1 LRGRRN
7 RAQLGV
13 KARNESGVEGED
25 GMAGDLERTTTT
37 KVAWRF
43 IPFLVVCY
51 FVAYLDRVNV
61 GFAKLTMDAD
71 IGVTDTMFGF
81 GAGVFF
87 LAYFLF
93 EVPSNLLLERVGARR
108 WIARIMFSWGL
119 ISGAMAFIPGIAK
132 ATGISGEYTFY
143 TLRVLLGFAEAG
155 FFPGII
161 FFLTLW
167 FPASY
172 RARIVGYFMAAIPLS
187 SALGSPVSAALLGL
201 NGAAGLNGWQWL
213 FVVEAAPSLVLAVVT
228 YFYLTDRPA
237 DAIWLDGDERAWL
250 GARLASENKVREV
263 VSPASVLASL
273 YDPRVLALS
282 LVYFGVV
289 ACLYGVGFW
298 LPTIVK
304 GFGASIAMTGWIT
317 AIPYLVGFFGMIWW
331 GMRSDARMERTRH
344 LAIALALAA
353 IGVGVSG
360 VIADPV
366 FKMIALTVGA
376 FGVFAALPIF
386 WTLPTAILSGASAAA
401 GIAAINSLG
410 NLSGYFGPFAIGWIK
425 DATGG
430 FAWGLAA
437 VAACAAMALIVA
449 VAIGHDAALET
460 AVD

>member
-1 LRGRRN
+1 
-7 RAQLGV
+7 
-13 KARNESGVEGED
+13 
-25 GMAGDLERTTTT
+25 MAATDIEQRTTTM
-37 KVAWRF
+37 VAWRF
-43 IPFLVVCY
+43 IPFLIVCY

-71 IGVTDTMFGF
+71 IGLTETMFGF

-93 EVPSNLLLERVGARR
+93 EVPSNLLLDRFGARR

-119 ISGAMAFIPGIAK
+119 VSGAMAFIPDIAK

-143 TLRVLLGFAEAG
+143 GLRILLGFAEAG

-167 FPASY
+167 FPSSY
-172 RARIVGYFMAAIPLS
+172 RARIVGYFMAAVPLS
-187 SALGSPVSAALLGL
+187 SALGSPVSASLLGL
-201 NGAAGLNGWQWL
+201 NGAAGFAGWQWL
-213 FVVEAAPSLVLAVVT
+213 FIAEAAPSLILAVIAF
-228 YFYLTDRPA
+228 FYLTDRPA
-237 DAIWLDGDERAWL
+237 DAAWLDDEQRAWL
-250 GARLASENKVREV
+250 TQRLASEDKVRET
-263 VSPASVLASL
+263 VSPASVLKSL
-273 YDPRVLALS
+273 YDGRVLAMS
-282 LVYFGVV
+282 LIYFGVV

-304 GFGASIAMTGWIT
+304 GFGVSIAMTGWIS
-317 AIPYLVGFFGMIWW
+317 AIPYVVGFFGMIWW

-344 LAIALALAA
+344 LAIALGLAA
-353 IGVGVSG
+353 IGVGASAFIG
-360 VIADPV
+360 DPLL
-366 FKMIALTVGA
+366 KMIALTIGA
-376 FGVFAALPIF
+376 FGVFASLPIF

-401 GIAAINSLG
+401 GIAAINSIG

-437 VAACAAMALIVA
+437 VAACAAIALVIA
-449 VAIGHDAALET
+449 VALGHDTALERVPDE
-460 AVD
+460 ARAP

>member
-1 LRGRRN
+1 MDIE
-7 RAQLGV
+7 Q
-13 KARNESGVEGED
+13 
-25 GMAGDLERTTTT
+25 RTTTQ
-37 KVAWRF
+37 VAWRF
-43 IPFLVVCY
+43 IPFLIVCY

-71 IGVTDTMFGF
+71 LGISETMFGF

-93 EVPSNLLLERVGARR
+93 EVPSNLLLDRFGARR

-119 ISGAMAFIPGIAK
+119 ISGAMAFIPQIAK
-132 ATGISGEYTFY
+132 GTGISGEYTFY
-143 TLRVLLGFAEAG
+143 GLRILLGFAEAG

-167 FPASY
+167 FPSSH
-172 RARIVGYFMAAIPLS
+172 RARIVGYFMAAVPLS
-187 SALGSPVSAALLGL
+187 SALGSPVSASLLGL
-201 NGAAGLNGWQWL
+201 NGVAGFHGWQWL
-213 FVVEAAPSLVLAVVT
+213 FIAEAAPSLVLAVVA

-237 DAIWLDGDERAWL
+237 DAAWLDDKQRSWL
-250 GARLASENKVREV
+250 SARLAAEDKVRER
-263 VSPASVLASL
+263 VSPASVLKSL
-273 YDPRVLALS
+273 YDGRVLALS

-304 GFGASIAMTGWIT
+304 GFGVSIAMTGWIN
-317 AIPYLVGFFGMIWW
+317 AIPYVVGFLGMVWW
-331 GMRSDARMERTRH
+331 GMRSDARMERIRH

-353 IGVGVSG
+353 IGVGASA
-360 VIADPV
+360 VISDPLM
-366 FKMIALTVGA
+366 KMIALTVGA

-401 GIAAINSLG
+401 GIAAINSIG

-425 DATGG
+425 DATGS

-437 VAACAAMALIVA
+437 VAACAAIALVIA
-449 VAIGHDAALET
+449 LALGHDTSLER
-460 AVD
+460 APDEARAP

>member
-1 LRGRRN
+1 
-7 RAQLGV
+7 
-13 KARNESGVEGED
+13 
-25 GMAGDLERTTTT
+25 MAATDIEQRTTTQI
-37 KVAWRF
+37 AWRF
-43 IPFLVVCY
+43 IPFLIVCY

-93 EVPSNLLLERVGARR
+93 EVPSNLLLDRFGARR

-119 ISGAMAFIPGIAK
+119 ISGAMAFIPDIAK

-143 TLRVLLGFAEAG
+143 SLRILLGFAEAG

-167 FPASY
+167 FPTTY

-187 SALGSPVSAALLGL
+187 SALGSPVSASLLGL
-201 NGAAGLNGWQWL
+201 NGVGGFKGWQWL
-213 FVVEAAPSLVLAVVT
+213 FIAEAAPSLILAVVT

-237 DAIWLDGDERAWL
+237 DATWLDDEQRTWL
-250 GARLASENKVREV
+250 SARLASEDKVRET

-273 YDPRVLALS
+273 YDGRVLALS
-282 LVYFGVV
+282 LVYFGAV

-304 GFGASIAMTGWIT
+304 GFGVSIAMTGWIN

-344 LAIALALAA
+344 LAIALAIAA
-353 IGVGVSG
+353 IGVGASAF
-360 VIADPV
+360 ISDPL
-366 FKMIALTVGA
+366 FKMIALTFGA
-376 FGVFAALPIF
+376 FGVFASLPIF

-401 GIAAINSLG
+401 GIAAINSIG
-410 NLSGYFGPFAIGWIK
+410 NLSGYFGPFVIGWIK
-425 DATGG
+425 DATGS

-437 VAACAAMALIVA
+437 VAACAAIALVIA
-449 VAIGHDAALET
+449 LALGHDTSLER
-460 AVD
+460 APDEARAP

>member
-1 LRGRRN
+1 
-7 RAQLGV
+7 
-13 KARNESGVEGED
+13 
-25 GMAGDLERTTTT
+25 MAATDIEQRTTTQI
-37 KVAWRF
+37 AWRF
-43 IPFLVVCY
+43 IPFLIICY

-71 IGVTDTMFGF
+71 IKLSDTMFGF

-93 EVPSNLLLERVGARR
+93 EVPSNLLLDKLGARV
-108 WIARIMFSWGL
+108 WIARIMFTWGL
-119 ISGAMAFIPGIAK
+119 VSGAMAFIPDIAK

-143 TLRVLLGFAEAG
+143 ALRILLGFAEAG
-155 FFPGII
+155 FLPGII

-167 FPASY
+167 FPATY
-172 RARIVGYFMAAIPLS
+172 RARIVGYFMSAVPLS
-187 SALGSPVSAALLGL
+187 SALGSPVSASLLGL
-201 NGAAGLNGWQWL
+201 DGVAGFKGWQWL
-213 FVVEAAPSLVLAVVT
+213 FIAEAAPSLILAVAT

-237 DAIWLDGDERAWL
+237 EATWLDAEQRSWL
-250 GARLASENKVREV
+250 SERLASEDKAREH
-263 VSPASVLASL
+263 VSPAGALASL
-273 YDPRVLALS
+273 YDLRVLALS

-304 GFGASIAMTGWIT
+304 SFGVSIAMTGWIN
-317 AIPYLVGFFGMIWW
+317 AVPYLAGFFGMIWW

-353 IGVGVSG
+353 IGVGASAF
-360 VIADPV
+360 IADPLL
-366 FKMIALTVGA
+366 KMVALTVGA
-376 FGVFAALPIF
+376 FGIFAALPIF

-425 DATGG
+425 DATGS

-437 VAACAAMALIVA
+437 VAACAALALVIA
-449 VAIGHDAALET
+449 VALGHDASLERT
-460 AVD
+460 PEEAHAP